1 MLLMSFMKPWKD
13 PDALGQRNQLDFVLD
28 FFCFRIQKFSLLIH
42 YVNNG
47 KQIKLLYY

>member
-28 FFCFRIQKFSLLIH
+28 FFLFPDPEVFSAYSLCE
-42 YVNNG
+42 
-47 KQIKLLYY
+47 